1 MDTIDRDQSVTRKAL
16 DNFRQLQKQFP
27 QSLYAEKATEHI
39 DKCLKNLAGNEFYIA
54 MFYYKSKHYDA
65 ALQRFKSLVTTY
77 PDVGVHRVA
86 LQYITKCESSLAKQV
101 QGN

>member
-1 MDTIDRDQSVTRKAL
+1 
-16 DNFRQLQKQFP
+16 
-27 QSLYAEKATEHI
+27 
-39 DKCLKNLAGNEFYIA
+39 

-65 ALQRFKSLVTTY
+65 ALQRFKSLVTNY